1 MYVSIAVVL
10 VVVAGAFF
18 VFRSCGN
25 PGINP
30 NDPIR
35 PGVTKAFLDES
46 SGPQPFL
53 MIGLTLPKEDK
64 ERFKI
69 TVNGLPQGMKVN
81 ERRLPFSIVTYD
93 SYMTVDPK
101 GFEGVFDYSVEV
113 TYKDLKKDFT
123 GSFVVGKIPKNI
135 DTYYGGAGKNAIVD
149 SEELKSV
156 NFSNSYYAG
165 AKLASNICAL
175 GETAIVGNLK
185 GELRCVD
192 YFAKELWN
200 AKVFEDPIIAV
211 QTAGNTVIAMTSLGE
226 MAAFDAGDLK
236 AGKAEPI
243 GKLNTKAAVSSPP
256 TVISE
261 KLIICGFKDGTVKAI
276 SLPDLDVLWSNNAF
290 GSIVGQ
296 IPAWVVRDKDGK
308 DHGFVYPASE
318 SKSLFMFDLDG
329 GTYLRNRFSET
340 LAHGATMIG
349 NNLLIGNTGNYS
361 RYMNTLFDVFMEIN
375 LEDKN
380 AFQPLLSGDKAAF
393 ISKDKIFV
401 RNTKDNFSDVWSAV
415 IPEKISTQPFL
426 IGSRL
431 FVPTSPGKAKIFN
444 VNDGVEKEPID
455 FGSKLSG
462 LPVKIGKERFALP
475 TIDGT
480 IYFFG
485 ENAVKKPNPNDL
497 PSNKEEVVIHNGY
510 LSNLD
515 HNAYLDAKLPKSL
528 NKKWELD
535 GNFAAPITT
544 TKRIYVYSIS
554 DKYFACHDIATGS
567 QIWKASF
574 EAPNYKFTANIH
586 GSINTPMWL
595 TSKGLYVST
604 KVGLKLLNAAN
615 GEVLAQT
622 SINGIPQADDNIVV
636 ATDDKALYCFEN
648 NLNLKWKKEG
658 KFFPANVIIDK
669 DAVFAAD
676 SGKETTGLYFLDKQ
690 KGSVLWRNPDKS
702 DLSTTFFIKMFNSPK
717 HIYAITR
724 MGMWY
729 MTKSDKKISG
739 ISQGSGLARDAFFN
753 KTAGFPMVVDRM
765 GFISIFDMNTG
776 KLRFS
781 PEVMQSKTPPDLIST
796 GMCLASGSKVVS
808 FGTAPPVRPTPST
821 PPKKGEKPPPVP
833 DTVVF
838 KLYIRDFSKF
848 NSEISVDLPEVTKNF
863 FGISLGDGLVIAF
876 RPEKENAKLIV
887 YGE

>member
-1 MYVSIAVVL
+1 MYVSMAVVL
-10 VVVAGAFF
+10 IVLVGAFF
-18 VFRSCGN
+18 VFRGCGN
-25 PGINP
+25 PGVNP

-81 ERRLPFSIVTYD
+81 ERRLPFSVVTYD

-113 TYKDLKKDFT
+113 TYKDLKKNFK
-123 GSFVVGKIPKNI
+123 GSFVVGKTPKNI
-135 DTYYGGAGKNAIVD
+135 DTYYGGIGKNAIVD
-149 SEELKSV
+149 SEELKSI
-156 NFSNSYYAG
+156 NFTNSYYAG
-165 AKLASNICAL
+165 ASLASNICAF
-175 GETAIVGNLK
+175 GETAIIGNVK
-185 GELRCVD
+185 GEIRCVD

-200 AKVFEDPIIAV
+200 VKVFQDPITAV
-211 QTAGNTVIAMTSLGE
+211 QSAGNTVIAMTSLGE

-243 GKLNTKAAVSSPP
+243 GKLNTETAVSSPP

-276 SLPDLDVLWSNNAF
+276 SLPDLDVLWSNDAF

-296 IPAWVVRDKDGK
+296 IPAWVIRDRDGK

-340 LAHGATMIG
+340 IADSATMLG
-349 NNLLIGNTGNYS
+349 NKLLIGNTGNYS
-361 RYMNTLFDVFMEIN
+361 RYMDTLFDVFMEVNI
-375 LEDKN
+375 EDKN
-380 AFQPLLSGDKAAF
+380 AFQPLLSGDKAVFA
-393 ISKDKIFV
+393 SKDKIFV
-401 RNTKDNFSDVWSAV
+401 RSVKDNFSDVWSAV
-415 IPEKISTQPFL
+415 ISEKISSQPFL
-426 IGSRL
+426 IGSKL
-431 FVPTSPGKAKIFN
+431 FAPTSSGKAKIFD
-444 VNDGVEKEPID
+444 VNDGAEQESII

-462 LPVKIGKERFALP
+462 LPVKIGRERFALP
-475 TIDGT
+475 TTEGT

-485 ENAVKKPNPNDL
+485 ENTIKKPNPDDL
-497 PSNKEEVVIHNGY
+497 PSNTGEAIIHNGY

-515 HNAYLDAKLPKSL
+515 HNIYLDTKLPKSL
-528 NKKWELD
+528 SKKWELD

-544 TKRIYVYSIS
+544 SKKIYVYSIS
-554 DKYFACHDIATGS
+554 DKYYACHDIMTGN
-567 QIWKASF
+567 QVWKASL
-574 EAPNYKFTANIH
+574 EAPNYKFTANIN
-586 GSINTPMWL
+586 GSQNTPMWL

-648 NLNLKWKKEG
+648 NLNLKWKMEG
-658 KFFPANVIIDK
+658 KFSPPNVIIDK
-669 DAVFAAD
+669 DAIVAAD
-676 SGKETTGLYFLDKQ
+676 SGKETARLYFLDKQ
-690 KGSVLWRNPDKS
+690 KGIILWSNPDKS
-702 DLSTTFFIKMFNSPK
+702 DLSTSFFTKMINSPK
-717 HIYAITR
+717 HIFALTR
-724 MGMWY
+724 MGMWF
-729 MTKSDKKISG
+729 MSKSDKKVLG
-739 ISQGSGLARDAFFN
+739 ISQGSGMARDAFYN
-753 KTAGFPMVVDRM
+753 KMAGLPMVVDRM
-765 GFISIFDMNTG
+765 GFISIFDMSTG
-776 KLRFS
+776 KLRIS
-781 PEVMQSKTPPDLIST
+781 PEVTQSKNPPDLIST
-796 GMCLASGSKVVS
+796 GMCLATGRKVVS
-808 FGTAPPVRPTPST
+808 FGTAPPVRATPST
-821 PPKKGEKPPPVP
+821 PPKRGEKPAPVP

-838 KLYIRDFSKF
+838 KLYVKDFSGF

-863 FGISLGDGLVIAF
+863 FGISLGDGLIVAF